1 MSNFDFLQREWFAIH
16 DTCVKAESYVNSDA
30 RAACFYARIALEQM
44 VGWLYKYDNNYSCYD
59 ENLGAR
65 IYEPCFRNTA
75 GDAIF
80 TKATVIVTIGNRAAH
95 GKSTKPADGATAI
108 TELFHVAYWL
118 ARTYGERAR
127 PDPALQFNPTLLAA
141 NRIQPAIPI
150 AQLERVETDLKTQQ
164 AESQTLR
171 TQLEQL

>member
-65 IYEPCFRNTA
+65 VYEPCFRNTA

-80 TKATVIVTIGNRAAH
+80 TKSMSRIYRVNFN
-95 GKSTKPADGATAI
+95 I
-108 TELFHVAYWL
+108 TNVFSCF
-118 ARTYGERAR
+118 
-127 PDPALQFNPTLLAA
+127 FNMNSP
-141 NRIQPAIPI
+141 
-150 AQLERVETDLKTQQ
+150 K
-164 AESQTLR
+164 
-171 TQLEQL
+171 